1 MNPVNTP
8 LKPLYLTT
16 GEPAGI
22 GPEIALAAYQAWR
35 TRGGRALRLVGD
47 TQLLAQRAQQ
57 LGLTMPAP
65 QDIVHTPLAQTA
77 QAGLLNR
84 ANAAYVLS
92 TLDMALSA
100 IDTGQAAAMVTCPV
114 HKGVINDAGIA
125 FTGHTEY
132 LADACCVD
140 DVVMLLA
147 DAKPGGLKVALATT
161 HLPLSQVPAAI
172 SAAGLAQTMAIIHAD
187 FQRYFGIAKP
197 NIWLT
202 GLNPHA
208 GEGGHLGREEIDV
221 IEPAVAAAQ
230 ARGLWVSG
238 PYPADTIFCHKNIAQ
253 ADVVLAMYH
262 DQGLPV
268 LKLSSFGHAVN
279 ITLGLPII
287 RTSVDHGTALDLAGS
302 GQADVGSLMAAISC
316 ADQMARIVEANS
328 AQKTAQKTQ
337 TETH

>member
-1 MNPVNTP
+1 VHC
-8 LKPLYLTT
+8 LKPLYITT

-22 GPEIALAAYQAWR
+22 GPELAVQALALWDNRY
-35 TRGGRALRLVGD
+35 GRALRLVGD
-47 TQLLAQRAQQ
+47 ASLL
-57 LGLTMPAP
+57 GGAP
-65 QDIVHTPLAQTA
+65 VDSVVHVALAQTA
-77 QAGLLNR
+77 VAGVLNP

-92 TLDMALSA
+92 TLDVALSA
-100 IDTGQAAAMVTCPV
+100 IETGQGAAMVTCPV
-114 HKGVINDAGIA
+114 HKGVINNAGIP

-140 DVVMLLA
+140 EVVMLLA
-147 DAKPGGLKVALATT
+147 DAKQGGLKIALATT

-172 SAAGLAQTMAIIHAD
+172 TQAGLGRTMQIIDAD
-187 FQRYFGIAKP
+187 FKRYFGVVKP

-221 IEPAVAAAQ
+221 IEPAIAAAQ
-230 ARGLWVSG
+230 AQGIWASG
-238 PYPADTIFCHKNIAQ
+238 PYPADTVFCHKDIAQ

-287 RTSVDHGTALDLAGS
+287 RTSVDHGTALDLAGR
-302 GQADVGSLMAAISC
+302 GTADVGSLIAAIEC
-316 ADQMARIVEANS
+316 AHQMACVQE
-328 AQKTAQKTQ
+328 KD
-337 TETH
+337 